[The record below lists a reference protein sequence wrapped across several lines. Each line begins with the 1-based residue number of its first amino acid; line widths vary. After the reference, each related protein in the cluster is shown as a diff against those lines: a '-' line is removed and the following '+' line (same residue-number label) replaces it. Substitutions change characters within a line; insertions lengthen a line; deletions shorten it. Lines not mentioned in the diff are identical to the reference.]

1 MIELVRTPI
10 IRNAP
15 VLLTSADPAVVTVA
29 TESAGYVYQGVEIEI
44 GLSDRHRYILRA
56 PMTAW
61 DRLCLRVEEVVQ
73 RHALLRLQSEQAKA
87 GAK

>member
-15 VLLTSADPAVVTVA
+15 VLLASADPANVTL
-29 TESAGYVYQGVEIEI
+29 TTDWDGYVYQGVEIEI

-73 RHALLRLQSEQAKA
+73 RHALLRLRAEDAKA
-87 GAK
+87 GAE